1 MDLNATVFMF
11 SGQGSQYFQMGR
23 ELYDC
28 DATFREWM
36 IRLDGIA
43 QELSGRSVIET
54 IYSDARGK
62 GDIFDR
68 TLMTHPAIFMVEISL
83 AQSLIQSGVRPDMVL
98 GASLGSFAAA
108 AVAGFISVEDALTA
122 VTGQA
127 IALEECC
134 EPGGMIAVLAD
145 PALFAEDFLSGRSE
159 LAAVTFSSHF
169 VVSARR
175 AELAEIE
182 AALMRRNIGYQ
193 RLPVSFPFHSQW
205 MERAKARFES
215 FMRSIRLKR
224 GRLPLACCDQ
234 SAILFDLSEDYF
246 WNVVRRQIRFRETI
260 ERLEREGARRYI
272 DLGPSGTLAT
282 FLKYVAPATTRSTAH
297 AILTPYG
304 FDRKNLAALL
314 AALGR

>member
-11 SGQGSQYFQMGR
+11 SGQGSQYFHMGR

-68 TLMTHPAIFMVEISL
+68 TLLTHPAIFMVEISL
-83 AQSLIQSGVRPDMVL
+83 AQSLIHSGVRPDMVL

-108 AVAGFISVEDALTA
+108 AVAGFINVEDALTA
-122 VTGQA
+122 VMGQA
-127 IALEECC
+127 IAFEECC

-159 LAAVTFSSHF
+159 LAAVNFSSHF

-234 SAILFDLSEDYF
+234 SAILFDLSDDYF